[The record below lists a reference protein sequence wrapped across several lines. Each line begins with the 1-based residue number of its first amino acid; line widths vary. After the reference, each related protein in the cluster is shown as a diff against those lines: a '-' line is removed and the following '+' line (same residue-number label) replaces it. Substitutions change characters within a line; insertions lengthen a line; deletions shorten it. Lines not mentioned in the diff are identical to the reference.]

1 MNVFFSALELA
12 PYTDQSGVGS
22 SVAALARA
30 LSNLD
35 ASVTIA
41 LPLSPEFQDTGLLL
55 ARRLSPLDL
64 GTSESG
70 ASETAHAYDVQ
81 LPSGI
86 ELVLVD
92 VGGPISVGT
101 APLDRTTAERA
112 GRFARAVAVLVE
124 DRIAIGRPPD
134 VVHAHDALAGLC
146 LAALSDRR
154 VRGVSRVLGIHDAR
168 RAPAGPA
175 ALAPALGLSPALLEA
190 HGFVAGAELSV
201 LEGVLTMADRVYC
214 SSPSYARAL
223 AEPERSGRLGAA
235 FASARIAAITEGVD
249 VSVYNPATDSALP
262 TRFDAAAPAAKGSVK
277 TALVR
282 QLGLVLDPARPLV
295 VLDALSS
302 GSEHLGAFVSS
313 LSEWVDAGLSVVV
326 SGFGAPSSEAKKV
339 LSHLGDRVAW
349 LEQPT
354 AAERR
359 RLLGAADFQLSLRAE
374 DPSGAALGM
383 GARYGAVPV
392 ALAVDAALDLIV
404 DCDAELATG
413 TGFLFDSAAPRSL
426 VGVAGRL
433 VAAYRRPGFA
443 ALVRRV
449 MRQDL
454 SWDRA
459 ARRYLLSYRELCGP
473 RARGSHAPLGLS
485 SV

>member
-1 MNVFFSALELA
+1 MNVFFSALELS
-12 PYTDQSGVGS
+12 PYTDQTGVGS
-22 SVAALARA
+22 SVAALGRA

-41 LPLSPEFQDTGLLL
+41 LPFSTEFQEAGLLL

-64 GTSESG
+64 GSG
-70 ASETAHAYDVQ
+70 DTAHAYDVQ

-92 VGGPISVGT
+92 VGGSIS
-101 APLDRTTAERA
+101 ARAEPLDAVTAERA

-146 LAALSDRR
+146 LAALSERR
-154 VRGVSRVLGIHDAR
+154 VRGVARVLGIHDAR
-168 RAPAGPA
+168 RTGSGPA
-175 ALAPALGLSPALLEA
+175 ALAEALGLSPALLAA
-190 HGFVAGAELSV
+190 HGFVAGSQVSV

-223 AEPERSGRLGAA
+223 GVPERSGRLATA
-235 FASARIAAITEGVD
+235 FSSAQIAAITEGID
-249 VSVYNPATDSALP
+249 VSVYNPATDPSLP
-262 TRFDAAAPAAKGSVK
+262 TRFDAAAPQAKGSVK
-277 TALVR
+277 TAVVR

-295 VLDALSS
+295 LLDAFAS
-302 GSEHLGAFVSS
+302 GTEHLPAFVSA
-313 LSEWVDAGLSVVV
+313 LPGCVEAGLSLVVA
-326 SGFGAPSSEAKKV
+326 GFGAPSSEAKKV
-339 LSHLGDRVAW
+339 LSHLGDCALW
-349 LEQPT
+349 LDQPT
-354 AAERR
+354 DAERR
-359 RLLGAADFQLSLRAE
+359 RLLAAADFQLSLRAE

-404 DCDAELATG
+404 DCDADLATG
-413 TGFLFDSAAPRSL
+413 TGFLFDRADARSL

-433 VAAYRRPGFA
+433 VAAHRRAGFA

-473 RARGSHAPLGLS
+473 RTRGSHAPLGLGA
-485 SV
+485 V